1 MKHLFGLIVIYLVVG
16 SIYNIIRG
24 DGGRVGEIIVS
35 SIGMMFILG
44 VIYIFIFIFNYFFGG
59 KNDKKNEIIIQEEK
73 KSEKSEDIRKYDF
86 GVVSEERSYE
96 IAADEFDSHNIRRG
110 LYIKLLAEADGDEK
124 IAKARYI
131 KKRSSEIIAGN
142 SLSNEDKNKMK
153 ELALVQAKAQAK
165 ARELELE
172 QDLEQ
177 AKAKAK
183 AKAQE
188 RELEQKQKQKQKQ
201 AQEMEQEVMK
211 ARQME
216 MEVEQNYKKSPLQII
231 KELKNDLRDI

>member
-1 MKHLFGLIVIYLVVG
+1 MKYLFGLIVSYLVVG

-24 DGGRVGEIIVS
+24 DGGRAGEIIVS
-35 SIGMMFILG
+35 SIGMMVILG
-44 VIYIFIFIFNYFFGG
+44 VIYIFIFIFNYLFLG
-59 KNDKKNEIIIQEEK
+59 KNDKKNEIISQEEK
-73 KSEKSEDIRKYDF
+73 KSEKSENIRKYDF
-86 GVVSEERSYE
+86 GVSEERSYE

-131 KKRSSEIIAGN
+131 KKRSSEILAGN
-142 SLSNEDKNKMK
+142 SLSNEDENKNKMK

-188 RELEQKQKQKQKQ
+188 RELEQEQKQKQ
-201 AQEMEQEVMK
+201 AKEMEQEVMK